1 MLKRKEVIHM
11 ELEAC
16 HQMDQLLFASGDVLM

>member
-1 MLKRKEVIHM
+1 MLKRKEAIHM

-16 HQMDQLLFASGDVLM
+16 HQMGQLLPANRDVLM